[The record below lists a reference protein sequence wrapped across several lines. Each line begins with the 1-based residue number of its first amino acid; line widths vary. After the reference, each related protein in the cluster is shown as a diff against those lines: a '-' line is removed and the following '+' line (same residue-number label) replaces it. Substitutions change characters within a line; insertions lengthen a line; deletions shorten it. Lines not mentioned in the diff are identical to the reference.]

1 MHHPRT
7 AFLLGER
14 LLTVSTAEALQ
25 RRGISVVAIA
35 TPNADV
41 RRWAMDHSIAVF
53 SDDGRSIDQAVDAFG
68 SFDYVVSVTHLKMIS
83 RRVRQSATRAAIN
96 FHDSFLPTYAGL
108 NATSWAIGKGETQ
121 HGISWHRLTD
131 QPDTGDVLL
140 QVPIDIAADETAF
153 TLNTKCFA
161 AATESLDELVK
172 RLADDDSISIATP
185 QDLSRRTYFAKHQ
198 RPSVAGW
205 IDPAKT
211 ATECNRLVRS
221 LNFGDRFDNPLTMAK
236 IRYQRRWHTV
246 AECDDLETR
255 STSSPGTIVAVDQQ
269 AVVVATSD
277 HDVRISGLSSLG
289 NHPTMFRIGDRLDVL
304 DDEERDAINN
314 AMSNAAPHEEFWQS
328 RLQRPMLE
336 VPLRLDGTAV
346 EREQIDI
353 ELPEGYLPENL
364 PADLA
369 MFLGRISGRADVTI
383 ACEAQPRGDASDA
396 LFASHVPITLDMR
409 SDATVDDHRQ
419 RWADECGSIAAKG
432 SYPNDLHQR
441 DPAIDLS
448 HRSPSVLVRYCDGE
462 PIASIELR
470 IDASGRVASL
480 SIDGGKIDDAW
491 ARWAACFAAFPARC
505 ESNAQVPLGDVE
517 LLPSAQT
524 QTLDRFNQTDVE
536 YDMAATIDGLFQT
549 QVEKTP
555 NATAI
560 ISGETVWS
568 YADLNAQVQRLV
580 TRLHE
585 RGVTVGDRVGIATSR
600 SAEMVAAVFAVLRT
614 GAAYVPLDLEFP
626 TSRIELMI
634 ADADLRCILVDPQS
648 VSRLP
653 MTNVSLVDV
662 TIGDLTSPLS
672 HPTHSSTDT
681 AYVIYTS
688 GSTGIPKGVVLT
700 HRNVV
705 NFFVGM
711 DAIIPHDPPGT
722 WLAVTSLSF
731 DISVLELMWTLCRG
745 FEVVLH
751 DTPSRIAS
759 KQIHASNEER
769 IKFGL
774 FYFSS
779 GSGKNNDPYRLLLD
793 GARFADQ
800 NGFASVWTPER
811 HFHDFGGPYPN
822 AAVTGAAV
830 AAVTENVAIRSGSVV
845 LPLHHPA
852 RVAEEWAVVDQLSG
866 GRVGISFASGW
877 QPNDFVLAPANYAN
891 AKATMFKNLKTV
903 QQLWRGE
910 SVAMAGPNDST
921 VDVQTYPRPVQREL
935 PVWITTAGNEDT
947 FRRAGQIGAN
957 ILTHLLGQTADELAG
972 KIAVYREAR
981 AAAGHIGPGEVTVMV
996 HTFVGD
1002 SNEVVKQTVRT
1013 PMIDYLR
1020 TSASLVKGFSHTWAA
1035 FKKKSDGTAAGDL
1048 NLDSLTD
1055 EETEDLLSFSFERY
1069 FETSGLFGTP
1079 EKCMDLVRKLRDAGT
1094 TEIACLI
1101 DFGVDVDQTLAALPA
1116 LNQLRRLAESEI
1128 TPLVGETASI
1138 EDLITRH
1145 GVTHFQCTPSMAQM
1159 LIEDESQADAIRSI
1173 PNVLLGGEAL
1183 PASLVRL
1190 MTRDS
1195 KTRLVNVYGPTET
1208 TVWSTSAVI
1217 DSSIESTVSIGK
1229 PIANSTIYI
1238 LSPSRHRLPIGV
1250 VGELWIGGDGVAA
1263 GYWLRDELT
1272 QTKFKIDPFR
1282 ADGSRMYHTGDLAR
1296 WTENGEL
1303 EFLGRVDQQVKIRGH
1318 RVELGDIENA
1328 IDSLPVVRQSVVVS
1342 HGTVSET
1349 SLVAYVIL
1357 RDPASATNDVQG
1369 LLRSALKPH
1378 LPSHMIPSRF
1388 VLVDE
1393 FPLTPNGKIDRKTLG
1408 KNRPMTEPVAV
1419 PAPVRSEAG
1428 SNATQQSIEEVW
1440 REVLGLSSIGAD
1452 DNFFDLGGHSLLA
1465 VRVHRT
1471 LREKFSAPLAITDL
1485 FRFPTLRTLARHI
1498 DAIGNLSETSSA
1510 APAMASGGK
1519 ARASRRLEMLAKR
1532 RTAASR
1538 QVEEAK

>member
-7 AFLLGER
+7 AFILGER
-14 LLTVSTAEALQ
+14 LLAVSTAEAL
-25 RRGISVVAIA
+25 RRSGVGVVAIA

-41 RRWAMDHSIAVF
+41 RRWAQDHGIAVF
-53 SDDGRSIDQAVDAFG
+53 GDDPRSIDQAVDSLG
-68 SFDYVVSVTHLKMIS
+68 PFDYVVSVTHLKMIS
-83 RRVRQSATRAAIN
+83 QRVRESATRAAIN

-108 NATSWAIGKGETQ
+108 NATSWAIGNGETQ

-131 QPDTGDVLL
+131 QPDTGDLL
-140 QVPIDIAADETAF
+140 FQVPIDIAADETAL

-161 AATESLDELVK
+161 AATESLDQVVK
-172 RLADDDSISIATP
+172 RLTDDDCVATP

-198 RPSVAGW
+198 RPRVAGW

-211 ATECNRLVRS
+211 AAQCNRLVRS
-221 LNFGDRFDNPLTMAK
+221 LSFGERFDNPLAMAK

-246 AECDDLETR
+246 ATCDELATR
-255 STSSPGTIVAVDQQ
+255 STSSPGTIVAVDER
-269 AVVVATSD
+269 ALVVATSD
-277 HDVRISGLSSLG
+277 HDIRISGLLSLD
-289 NHPTMFRIGDRLDVL
+289 NRPTAFRVGDRLDVL
-304 DDEERDAINN
+304 EDGERHAIND
-314 AMSNAAPHEEFWQS
+314 AMSDAASHEEFWRS
-328 RLQRPMLE
+328 RLRRPMLQ
-336 VPLRLDGTAV
+336 VPSRLDSTAV
-346 EREQIDI
+346 EREQIAI
-353 ELPEGYLPENL
+353 ELPQGYLLENL
-364 PADLA
+364 PADFA
-369 MFLGRISGRADVTI
+369 MFLGRISGQTEVTI
-383 ACEAQPRGDASDA
+383 ACEVRPRGDASDA
-396 LFASHVPITLDMR
+396 LLSSHVPITLDVQP
-409 SDATVDDHRQ
+409 DATVEDHRQ
-419 RWADECGSIAAKG
+419 RWAAECDLIAAKG
-432 SYPNDLHQR
+432 SYPQDLYQR
-441 DPAIDLS
+441 DPAIDRG
-448 HRSPSVLVRYCDGE
+448 HRSPSVWVRYQDGE
-462 PIASIELR
+462 PVAPIELR
-470 IDASGRVASL
+470 IDVAGRVAIL

-505 ESNAQVPLGDVE
+505 ESDAQMPLGEVS

-524 QTLDRFNQTDVE
+524 QTLDRFNDTTID
-536 YDMAATIDGLFQT
+536 YDASATIDGLFQT

-555 NATAI
+555 DATAI
-560 ISGETVWS
+560 ICGETVWT
-568 YADLNAQVQRLV
+568 YAELNAQVQRLA
-580 TRLHE
+580 TRLRE
-585 RGVTVGDRVGIATSR
+585 MDVTVGDRVGIATSR
-600 SAEMVAAVFAVLRT
+600 SAEMVAAVFAVLRS

-626 TSRIELMI
+626 TSRIERMI
-634 ADADLRCILVDPQS
+634 GDADLRCILVDPQS

-653 MTNVSLVDV
+653 MTNVGLVDV
-662 TIGDLTSPLS
+662 TIGDSVASVS
-672 HPTHSSTDT
+672 HPTHTSTDT

-688 GSTGIPKGVVLT
+688 GSTGVPKGVVLT

-731 DISVLELMWTLCRG
+731 DISVLELLWTLCRG

-759 KQIHASNEER
+759 KQIRATNDQR

-779 GSGKNNDPYRLLLD
+779 GSGKNRDPYRLLLD

-830 AAVTENVAIRSGSVV
+830 AAVTKNVAIRSGSVV

-877 QPNDFVLAPANYAN
+877 QPNDFVLAPANYET
-891 AKATMFKNLKTV
+891 AKATLFENLKTV

-921 VDVQTYPRPVQREL
+921 VDVQTFPRPVQREL

-947 FRRAGQIGAN
+947 FRRAGKIGAN
-957 ILTHLLGQTADELAG
+957 ILTHLLGQTTDELAG
-972 KIAVYREAR
+972 KIAAYREAR

-996 HTFVGD
+996 HTFVGE
-1002 SNEVVKQTVRT
+1002 SNDAVKQTVRMA
-1013 PMIDYLR
+1013 MIDYLR

-1035 FKKKSDGTAAGDL
+1035 FKKKSDGSAAGDL
-1048 NLDSLTD
+1048 NLDSLTE
-1055 EETEDLLSFSFERY
+1055 EETEDLLAFSFERY

-1079 EKCMDLVRKLRDAGT
+1079 EKCMDLVRKLHDAGT

-1101 DFGVDVDQTLAALPA
+1101 DFGVDVDETLAALPA
-1116 LNQLRRLAESEI
+1116 LDQLRQLAESEI
-1128 TPLVGETASI
+1128 SPAVAEATPIDE
-1138 EDLITRH
+1138 LITHH

-1159 LIEDESQADAIRSI
+1159 LIEDESHARAIRSI

-1183 PASLVRL
+1183 PASLVKQI
-1190 MTRDS
+1190 TQDNT
-1195 KTRLVNVYGPTET
+1195 TRLVNVYGPTET

-1217 DSSIESTVSIGK
+1217 GSNVGPTVSIGK
-1229 PIANSTIYI
+1229 PIANTTIHI
-1238 LSPSRHRLPIGV
+1238 LSPSGQRLPSGA
-1250 VGELWIGGDGVAA
+1250 VGELWIGGDGVAT
-1263 GYWLRDELT
+1263 GYWRRDELT
-1272 QTKFKIDPFR
+1272 QTKFKLDPFR
-1282 ADGSRMYHTGDLAR
+1282 VDGSRMYHTGDLAR
-1296 WTENGEL
+1296 WSDSGEL

-1328 IDSLPVVRQSVVVS
+1328 IDALPMVRQSVVVS
-1342 HGTVSET
+1342 QGTVSET
-1349 SLVAYVIL
+1349 SLVAHVVL
-1357 RDPASATNDVQG
+1357 RDPASASDDVPG

-1388 VLVDE
+1388 VLVGE
-1393 FPLTPNGKIDRKTLG
+1393 FPLTPNGKIDRKTLATI
-1408 KNRPMTEPVAV
+1408 KPKIAQSV
-1419 PAPVRSEAG
+1419 PSAG
-1428 SNATQQSIEEVW
+1428 VGSLAASSATQRTIEEVW
-1440 REVLGLSSIGAD
+1440 RDVLELTSIGED

-1471 LREKFSAPLAITDL
+1471 LREKFSVPLAITDL
-1485 FRFPTLRTLARHI
+1485 FRFPTLRTLAGHI
-1498 DAIGNLSETSSA
+1498 DAIGNRPETSSTE
-1510 APAMASGGK
+1510 PAIPSGGQ